1 MTFYLNINLVFV
13 WATLHVQC
21 TSHALTDFVT
31 KVANAVDCQ
40 AGVFLDLSK
49 AFDTLDHA
57 ILLSKL
63 EACGTSLGQPINGEQ
78 TTLYFHDRKQFV
90 QINDSK
96 SDALI
101 KQIFGL
107 LQGSILGPLFFIIYI
122 NDLLAC
128 SNELEFIILLIC

>member
-101 KQIFGL
+101 RQIFGL

>member
-63 EACGTSLGQPINGEQ
+63 EACGTSLGQPING
-78 TTLYFHDRKQFV
+78 
-90 QINDSK
+90 
-96 SDALI
+96 
-101 KQIFGL
+101 
-107 LQGSILGPLFFIIYI
+107 
-122 NDLLAC
+122 
-128 SNELEFIILLIC
+128 